1 VVTSSSEVGRARGVP
16 RIGAISTPR
25 RSQAASANILP
36 LKRLRNLCVLQKHM
50 DPSFRVQKGTY
61 RGILG
66 EGWLLINKLLSF
78 ETETQGMRSL

>member
-1 VVTSSSEVGRARGVP
+1 
-16 RIGAISTPR
+16 
-25 RSQAASANILP
+25 
-36 LKRLRNLCVLQKHM
+36 M
-50 DPSFRVQKGTY
+50 DPSFWVQKGTY